1 MKSKFRI
8 ENVVNKR
15 AHFGNDI
22 PTTTY
27 ERKYLLFP
35 NDNAVTST
43 LFNNEIYEPWLYQF
57 LIDNKIDINSS
68 TVIDIGANNGQ
79 VSVEFAHLVG
89 DSGKVYSF
97 EPQRLIFYQLCA
109 NVFYNGLDNVY
120 TNNVALGNNT
130 GKITIEKP
138 DYFSNE
144 NVNFGDVH
152 VGVSENYEL
161 VELRTLDSYNFENI
175 SIIKIDVQGFEKE
188 VLLGAKKTIIRNRP
202 LIYIEIEPDQLGYYG
217 ETEESIFNLLKEYN
231 YFTKRFNEGI
241 PFSSTSGKC
250 LDFVCIPNEYY
261 QNKNWIIK

>member
-8 ENVVNKR
+8 ENVVNKKTQFR
-15 AHFGNDI
+15 NES
-22 PTTTY
+22 PTTVE

-35 NDNAVTST
+35 NDDAVTST
-43 LFNNEIYEPWLYQF
+43 LFNNDIYEPWLYEF
-57 LIDNKIDINSS
+57 LIDNNIDINSS

-89 DSGKVYSF
+89 DTGKVYSF

-130 GKITIEKP
+130 GTISIEKP

-161 VELRTLDSYNFENI
+161 VELRTLDSYSFENL
-175 SIIKIDVQGFEKE
+175 SIIKIDVQGYEKE
-188 VLLGAKKTIIRNRP
+188 VLLGAKETIMRNRP
-202 LIYIEIEPDQLGYYG
+202 LIYIEIEPDQLAYYG

-231 YFTKRFNEGI
+231 YFTKRFNEGV

-261 QNKNWIIK
+261 ENRNWIIK

>member
-97 EPQRLIFYQLCA
+97 EPQRLIFYQLCS

-161 VELRTLDSYNFENI
+161 VELRKLDSYNFESI
-175 SIIKIDVQGFEKE
+175 SIIKN
-188 VLLGAKKTIIRNRP
+188 VL
-202 LIYIEIEPDQLGYYG
+202 
-217 ETEESIFNLLKEYN
+217 S
-231 YFTKRFNEGI
+231 
-241 PFSSTSGKC
+241 
-250 LDFVCIPNEYY
+250 
-261 QNKNWIIK
+261 